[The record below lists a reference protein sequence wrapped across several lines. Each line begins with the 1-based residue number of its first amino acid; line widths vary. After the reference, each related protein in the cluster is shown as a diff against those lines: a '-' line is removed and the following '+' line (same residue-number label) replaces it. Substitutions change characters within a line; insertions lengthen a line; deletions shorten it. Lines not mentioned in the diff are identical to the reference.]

1 LISGGATRYFV
12 CFSSTEFF
20 FKTYD
25 RETSLGAVETGCVS
39 INGYIRKKGNQ
50 SNISSKRRKKTLR
63 GHTLEALFELFWEL
77 HCKHFIWRGKDYS
90 GGIHFLKILWQKKNI
105 FFLFGFYL
113 FLFLFYLKNSSLNTI
128 LP

>member
-1 LISGGATRYFV
+1 
-12 CFSSTEFF
+12 
-20 FKTYD
+20 
-25 RETSLGAVETGCVS
+25 LGAVETGCVS